1 MVGGG
6 TKMENEKY
14 VLMERALATSLKRRC
29 WFDLPILY
37 WSCLH
42 VLKIKCIPVDMEVA
56 LIAVTFSASSR
67 NEIIHAEN

>member
-6 TKMENEKY
+6 TKRENEKY
-14 VLMERALATSLKRRC
+14 VLMERALASHVSKEKMSI
-29 WFDLPILY
+29 WFANIIL
-37 WSCLH
+37 H
-42 VLKIKCIPVDMEVA
+42 ILKIKCIPVDMEVA